1 SQYFNRI
8 ILERIREDG
17 GYMNDG
23 KPIPKKEIVKAK
35 RYSGEHWKYDEAVS
49 YTKKDNDALN
59 EYHHKLPVF
68 YAEYGHSLEDEELD
82 EFVYGYPI
90 SQTA

>member
-1 SQYFNRI
+1 MH
-8 ILERIREDG
+8 LEPRRCRERTR
-17 GYMNDG
+17 NDSD
-23 KPIPKKEIVKAK
+23 KKALC
-35 RYSGEHWKYDEAVS
+35 EHWQYDEAVS

-59 EYHHKLPVF
+59 EYHHHKLPAF
-68 YAEYGHSLEDEELD
+68 YAEYGHPLEDEELD